1 MKSNKTYQPPS
12 GKADILY
19 LVCIALFALAALLF
33 DHPKLAA
40 AEGAVFLLLLAITLL
55 TKRREARQLSK

>member
-40 AEGAVFLLLLAITLL
+40 AEGAVFLVLGFLIFGNL
-55 TKRREARQLSK
+55 KRRFSEVI